1 MLPIVI
7 TNSKLAKLL
16 NVYYITI
23 FMFTF
28 TKETNGN
35 IDVEDYQHE
44 QIHFWQ
50 WLETTLVM
58 LILACFL
65 AYFGLISWWCTSL
78 SIFIFYALYGL
89 EWLCKFAILYI
100 TKTKTN
106 VPLIDIA
113 YYNISAEIEAFAHSS
128 DINYKNWRK
137 SFNWLRNLFK
147 LNRYER

>member
-7 TNSKLAKLL
+7 TNSRFAKLL

-23 FMFTF
+23 FIFTF
-28 TKETNGN
+28 TKETNDN

-50 WLETTLVM
+50 WLETTLLM

-65 AYFGLISWWCTSL
+65 AYFELISWWCTSL
-78 SIFIFYALYGL
+78 SIFIFYVLYGL
-89 EWLCKFAILYI
+89 EWLCKFIILYI

-106 VPLIDIA
+106 VSFIDIA
-113 YYNISAEIEAFAHSS
+113 YYNISSEIEAFTNANNT
-128 DINYKNWRK
+128 DYFKRRI
-137 SFNWLRNLFK
+137 SFNWLKNIFNLK
-147 LNRYER
+147 Y